1 MSEEENNNSLSKVG
15 AGIGGAGVGTMLIL
29 LADGLNNTE
38 LQYFLSLIAPSVSVA
53 IGSFWLWF
61 TPKVEKYFKNR
72 ELNKVVLRANQT
84 LHDALENPN
93 TSKEHRIQ
101 LQIQLE
107 QLEMLRVDSDIKR
120 IKVLIETE
128 GSS

>member
-1 MSEEENNNSLSKVG
+1 M
-15 AGIGGAGVGTMLIL
+15 IIL
-29 LADGLNNTE
+29 QAQGLDDPLKNW
-38 LQYFLSLIAPSVSVA
+38 LFLIAPSVSAA
-53 IGSFWLWF
+53 IGIFWIWF
-61 TPKVEKYFKNR
+61 KPKVEKYFKDR
-72 ELNKVVLRANQT
+72 ELKKVILRANQT

-128 GSS
+128 DSS